1 MSERM
6 HERRASYRTS
16 GEQGELVAMLANTMM
31 NTLWETLPE
40 ARVARL
46 DRLGKILGVIE
57 GPISGEVVRVVT
69 LRGRTLGWWP

>member
-6 HERRASYRTS
+6 HERRASYRTG

-31 NTLWETLPE
+31 GTLWETLPE
-40 ARVARL
+40 ARIARL